1 MAEKPKFAAS
11 IAHAYIQGKVQKPF
25 LGKPYVL
32 AGVFWE
38 TCTILFHNCSLLG
51 RLFENN
57 PEPFIY
63 VLTAEKSKESSV
75 LNYLKSVVDED
86 ILDFA
91 YEANSFSELLFLCE
105 QKRLNSTEGIANLF
119 LKYGTVK
126 MNPTNAG
133 NLATFWGVQ
142 GASLGINYPYIVEEL
157 FEGSY
162 KPNPRW
168 KEAREL
174 GLVIASEQPS
184 VSIEEATK
192 DASRLL
198 REFTEQYYPEIFDE

>member
-11 IAHAYIQGKVQKPF
+11 VAHAYIQGKVQKPF
-25 LGKPYVL
+25 FGKPYVL

-38 TCTILFHNCSLLG
+38 TCTIIFHNCSLLG
-51 RLFENN
+51 RLFEDN
-57 PEPFIY
+57 PVPFIY
-63 VLTAEKSKESSV
+63 VLTAQKGKESDV

-86 ILDFA
+86 ILDLA
-91 YEANSFSELLFLCE
+91 YEANSFSELLFLSE

-126 MNPTNAG
+126 MNPNDAS
-133 NLATFWGVQ
+133 NLASFWGVQ
-142 GASLGINYPYIVEEL
+142 GASLGLNYPYIVEEL

-162 KPNPRW
+162 KPNPKW

-174 GLVIASEQPS
+174 GLDIAPEQPI

-192 DASRLL
+192 DATQLL
-198 REFTEQYYPEIFDE
+198 KEFTEQYYPEFFDE